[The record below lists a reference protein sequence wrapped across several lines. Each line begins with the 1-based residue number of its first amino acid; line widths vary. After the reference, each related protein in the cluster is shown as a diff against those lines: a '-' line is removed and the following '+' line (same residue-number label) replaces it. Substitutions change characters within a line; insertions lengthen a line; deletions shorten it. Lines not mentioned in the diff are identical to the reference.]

1 MAENRLSVC
10 SFDKVSALLF
20 YLIHNVGIGQLAQ
33 VARLLDHR
41 VLDGLNDQLL
51 WIVLANVDQDLV
63 VIVIVI
69 ILHAGDAILLAVA
82 GIDGFVVKQAPV
94 EKGTGIPSG
103 HQRRT

>member
-1 MAENRLSVC
+1 MAENHLSVC
-10 SFDKVSALLF
+10 SFDNVSALLF

-63 VIVIVI
+63 VIVI